1 MRKLVRYTDEFK
13 SRIVNRILVDGIPMS
28 IVCREEHIDVS
39 NVRNWVA
46 KHASLN
52 PSDMPDET
60 KRSSMTADDWKSEYD
75 KLEKAHK
82 RALLELEIV
91 KKAVGIISR
100 MP

>member
-1 MRKLVRYTDEFK
+1 MRKQVRYTDEFK
-13 SRIVNRILVDGIPMS
+13 AGVVKRILVDGIPMS

-46 KHASLN
+46 KHASMN
-52 PSDMPDET
+52 PTDMPEET
-60 KRSSMTADDWKSEYD
+60 TRSTMTADDWKNEYD

>member
-1 MRKLVRYTDEFK
+1 MRKQVRYTDEFK
-13 SRIVNRILVDGIPMS
+13 VGVVKRILVDGIPMS

-46 KHASLN
+46 KHASMH
-52 PSDMPDET
+52 PGDIPDET
-60 KRSSMTADDWKSEYD
+60 KRSTMTADDWKDEYD

>member
-13 SRIVNRILVDGIPMS
+13 AGVVKRILVDGIPMS
-28 IVCREEHIDVS
+28 IVCREEHIDLS

-46 KHASLN
+46 KHASMH
-52 PSDMPDET
+52 PADIPDET
-60 KRSSMTADDWKSEYD
+60 KRSTMTADDWKNEYD

>member
-1 MRKLVRYTDEFK
+1 
-13 SRIVNRILVDGIPMS
+13 
-28 IVCREEHIDVS
+28 
-39 NVRNWVA
+39 
-46 KHASLN
+46 
-52 PSDMPDET
+52 MPDET
-60 KRSSMTADDWKSEYD
+60 KRSSMTADDWKCEYD

>member
-13 SRIVNRILVDGIPMS
+13 ARIVNRILVDGIPMS

-60 KRSSMTADDWKSEYD
+60 KRSSMTTDDWKSEYD